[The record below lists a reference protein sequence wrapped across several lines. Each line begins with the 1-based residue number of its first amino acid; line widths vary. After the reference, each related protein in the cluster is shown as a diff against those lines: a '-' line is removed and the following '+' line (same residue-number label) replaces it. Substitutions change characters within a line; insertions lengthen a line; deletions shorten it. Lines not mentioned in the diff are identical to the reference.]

1 MNITFAG
8 NPVTIVG
15 NTTVREQVAPNFNA
29 VKQDLSSFDFYAE
42 TEGKVKV
49 ISVVPSIDTGVCAIQ
64 TTTFNEEAA
73 KLKNDVVVVTISVDL
88 PFAQGRFCG
97 AKGIDNLVVVSDHKA
112 LDFGEKYGFTIEEF
126 RLLTRGIIVIDRENT
141 VKYVEYVSEVTNQP
155 DYHKALEAVKRLL

>member
-1 MNITFAG
+1 MSITFSG
-8 NPVTIVG
+8 NPVTIAG
-15 NTTVREQVAPNFNA
+15 NLTVREQVAPNFSA
-29 VKQDLSSFDFYAE
+29 VKQDLSTFDFYAE

-73 KLKNDVVVVTISVDL
+73 RLKNDVAIVTISVDL

-112 LDFGEKYGFTIEEF
+112 LDFGNKYGFIIEEF
-126 RLLTRGIIVIDRENT
+126 RLLTRGILVVDRDNI
-141 VKYVEYVSEVTNQP
+141 VKYVEYVKEVTNQP
-155 DYHKALEAVKRLL
+155 DYDQALEAVKRLL